1 MIKVVSLGRIRLGLR
16 CALAAGL
23 GALLTMPAA
32 AQQISTWSLEPD
44 ARVEVGV
51 VSAETATRDEQ
62 IVVNGDAFTFRGQV
76 GLDLED
82 DNTRFRVEADR
93 IEVVRL
99 GEGRR
104 DSNRDRITVFVEQEF
119 DDDWEVQLR
128 GRYYDDLVTAESSDT
143 DELQGAVTVTYEPVR
158 AHRLRVQ
165 GTWREREY
173 DNGADPQTR
182 GQGPRV
188 DVDYRHRIGRYH
200 YINFDLRAE
209 SISSDDPERGY
220 NRQSAKIAYTK
231 PITPD
236 VRVRPAL
243 EVIETRFDGRLTPDG
258 DRRKDRLIV
267 PELELHWWPDRW
279 RVEAEAKY
287 IFSDSNLATRER
299 EGYRLT
305 LSVGYVF

>member
-1 MIKVVSLGRIRLGLR
+1 MIKVVFPGWMRRALR
-16 CALAAGL
+16 CALAAGFA
-23 GALLTMPAA
+23 ALFAMPAA
-32 AQQISTWSLEPD
+32 AQQISTWSLKPD

-51 VSAETATRDEQ
+51 VSAQTATRDEQ

-76 GLDLED
+76 GLNLED
-82 DNTRFRVEADR
+82 DNTRFRIEADR

-99 GEGRR
+99 GDGRR
-104 DSNRDRITVFVEQEF
+104 DSNRDRITVSVEQELN
-119 DDDWEVQLR
+119 DDWAVELQ
-128 GRYYDDLVTAESSDT
+128 GRHYDDLVTAESSDT
-143 DELQGAVTVTYEPVR
+143 DELHGAVTVTYEPVR
-158 AHRLRVQ
+158 AHRFRVQ
-165 GTWREREY
+165 GSWREREY
-173 DNGADPQTR
+173 DNGADPQTH
-182 GQGPRV
+182 GDGPRI

-200 YINFDLRAE
+200 YINFDLRTE
-209 SISSDDPERGY
+209 SITSDDPERGY
-220 NRQSAKIAYTK
+220 DRQSAKVAYTK
-231 PITPD
+231 PIAPD

-243 EVIETRFDGRLTPDG
+243 EVIETRFDGRLTPEG
-258 DRRKDRLIV
+258 GRRKDRLIV

>member
-1 MIKVVSLGRIRLGLR
+1 MIKVVSPRRGCVAFGY
-16 CALAAGL
+16 ALAAGL
-23 GALLTMPAA
+23 AALFSTSAE
-32 AQQISTWSLEPD
+32 AQSISTWKFDPD
-44 ARVEVGV
+44 ARVEVGA

-82 DNTRFRVEADR
+82 DDTRFRVEADR

-99 GEGRR
+99 GEGRS
-104 DSNRDRITVFVEQEF
+104 DSNRDRITVMVEQEF
-119 DDDWEVQLR
+119 DDDWEVQVR
-128 GRYYDDLVTAESSDT
+128 GRYYDDLITAESSDT
-143 DELQGAVTVTYEPVR
+143 DELQGSVRVTYEPVR
-158 AHRLRVQ
+158 EHRVRVR

-173 DNGADPQTR
+173 DNGSDPQTT

-188 DVDYRHRIGRYH
+188 DVGYRHRMGRYH

-209 SISSDDPERGY
+209 SITSDDPERGY
-220 NRQSAKIAYTK
+220 NRESAKVSYTQ

-236 VRVRPAL
+236 LRVRPAL

-287 IFSDSNLATRER
+287 IFSSSNLPTRDR